1 MRFLVLAFG
10 VLGLG
15 LELQHVDVFREHVT
29 HPFAQNELGLVLA
42 AGFGIP
48 VLVAIID
55 WVKPMGAWAFILAC
69 ACFVAVFVRF
79 EMWDHISRFTALSWH
94 ARGTFVAA
102 AGGALA
108 SIITAVVGGD
118 GD

>member
-1 MRFLVLAFG
+1 MRFFVLAFG

-15 LELQHVDVFREHVT
+15 LELLHFAVFKEHLQ

-55 WVKPMGAWAFILAC
+55 WVRPIGAWAFILAC

-79 EMWDHISRFTALSWH
+79 EMWDHISRFMALSWQ

-102 AGGALA
+102 TGGALA
-108 SIITAVVGGD
+108 SIITAVVGD